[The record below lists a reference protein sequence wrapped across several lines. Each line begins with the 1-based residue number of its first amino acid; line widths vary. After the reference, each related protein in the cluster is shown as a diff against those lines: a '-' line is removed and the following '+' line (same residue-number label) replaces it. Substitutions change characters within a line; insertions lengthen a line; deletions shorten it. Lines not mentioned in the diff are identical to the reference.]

1 MHATNNS
8 ENYDKII
15 LSFKEKRILHRILRK
30 KKVPEDFFNSTLKSI
45 FLQYGLIRIQQE
57 QKVTPTGRVIPDANA
72 PKCI

>member
-30 KKVPEDFFNSTLKSI
+30 KESFRGL
-45 FLQYGLIRIQQE
+45 LQ
-57 QKVTPTGRVIPDANA
+57 
-72 PKCI
+72 